1 MTIKLVIFDFDGTL
15 ADSIPLIV
23 HAFQRTCR
31 TMGHPV
37 PTTDEVRAAFG
48 PCEEGIFQRLMPDRW
63 HEAMRAF
70 LREYEQ
76 AHVQLLPTPFDGV
89 RDMLAGLRE
98 RGVATALVTGKGPST
113 AAVSLARLDLL
124 DEFDHLR
131 TGSPEGDIKHE
142 LIPEVAREAGLAPAQ
157 CAYVGDAGGDMRAA
171 RQSGALAVGAA
182 WSPTARPEEL
192 RAAGADIVFSRFEDF
207 VHWLDAAVTRAQG

>member
-1 MTIKLVIFDFDGTL
+1 MTINLVIFDFDGTL

-31 TMGHPV
+31 AMDHPV
-37 PTTDEVRAAFG
+37 LSGDEIRAAFG

-63 HEAMRAF
+63 HEATMTF
-70 LREYEQ
+70 LGEYEQ
-76 AHVQLLPTPFDGV
+76 AHGRLLTAPFDGV
-89 RDMLAGLRE
+89 HDMLARLRD
-98 RGVATALVTGKGPST
+98 RGVATALITGKGPGT

-124 DEFDHLR
+124 DAFDLVR
-131 TGSPEGDIKHE
+131 TGSPVGDIKHE
-142 LIPEVAREAGLAPAQ
+142 LIPEVAREAGVDPVQ

-171 RQSGALAVGAA
+171 RHAGALAVGAA

-192 RAAGADIVFSRFEDF
+192 HEAGADVVFNRFEDF
-207 VHWLDAAVTRAQG
+207 VGWLDTTVVRAQR

>member
-23 HAFQRTCR
+23 HAFQHTCR

-37 PTTDEVRAAFG
+37 PTADEIRATFG
-48 PCEEGIFQRLMPDRW
+48 PCEEGIFQRILPDRW
-63 HEAMRAF
+63 HEATMAF
-70 LREYEQ
+70 LCEYEQ
-76 AHVQLLPTPFDGV
+76 AHDQLLPAPFDGV
-89 RDMLAGLRE
+89 HDMLARLRD
-98 RGVATALVTGKGPST
+98 RGVATALITGKGPGT
-113 AAVSLARLDLL
+113 AAVSLARLELMGG
-124 DEFDHLR
+124 FDHLR

-142 LIPEVAREAGLAPAQ
+142 LIPEVAREAGLEPAQ

-182 WSPTARPEEL
+182 WSPTARPGELEEG
-192 RAAGADIVFSRFEDF
+192 GADVIFHRFDDF
-207 VHWLDAAVTRAQG
+207 LGWLDEATVPARG